1 MNDIELCKW
10 LRANSSGTYKT
21 SASGADRIE
30 ALLERIAELEL
41 KLSVSCLLEKS
52 STKRMTDQ
60 LAEIDELKAKLLT
73 AERNEAT
80 WGRRCVRD
88 AMAKEQAD
96 ERVKIMERQLEAAD
110 DLIVKQRQL
119 INCDNYSTFATRLEQ
134 IVTGR
139 ITGGSDSDNLYQ
151 CRKIAAGIYCD
162 LTGEKFD
169 DSQLI

>member
-1 MNDIELCKW
+1 MTDYK
-10 LRANSSGTYKT
+10 SS
-21 SASGADRIE
+21 DDWIVFV
-30 ALLERIAELEL
+30 AEL
-41 KLSVSCLLEKS
+41 KNQLSVCQLLEKS

-60 LAEIDELKAKLLT
+60 LAEIDELKAKLLI

-110 DLIVKQRQL
+110 DLIVKQKQ
-119 INCDNYSTFATRLEQ
+119 IISCDNYSTFATRLEE

-139 ITGGSDSDNLYQ
+139 ITGSSDAENLYQ
-151 CRKIAAGIYCD
+151 CRRIAAGIYCD

-169 DSQLI
+169 DSELG